1 MDPYDT
7 EHRERRQSFLS
18 VFLGLIGVT
27 FFTLV
32 LIFLSNGIFFYV
44 LVLCG
49 GIAFLC
55 VFNYLL
61 WGRSFSD
68 ATAGEREEEEMRQQ
82 TMQDEWEVMDARRSG
97 RE

>member
-1 MDPYDT
+1 MDPYDA
-7 EHRERRQSFLS
+7 EQRERRQTFLG

-32 LIFLSNGIFFYV
+32 LIFLSNGVFFYV

-55 VFNYLL
+55 LFNYLL
-61 WGRSFSD
+61 WGKNFSEE
-68 ATAGEREEEEMRQQ
+68 TASEREEEEMRQQ
-82 TMQDEWEVMDARRSG
+82 TKQDEWEVMDARRSW